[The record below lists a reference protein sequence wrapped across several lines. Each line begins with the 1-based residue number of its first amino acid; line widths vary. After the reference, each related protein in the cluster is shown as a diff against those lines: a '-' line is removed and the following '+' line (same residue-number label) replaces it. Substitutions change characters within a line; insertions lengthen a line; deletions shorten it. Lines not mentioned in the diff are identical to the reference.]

1 MHKGDWRMRLPER
14 ITIADRISYWK
25 ARREPLSADIGVI
38 EGDSG
43 FWIYDV
49 GAGDIGAACIRGLS
63 GGKNIV
69 LSHFHADHIGN
80 LEKVTF
86 EKLYQ
91 GAYTL
96 RHTQRGEAVRG
107 NLWLEDGSL
116 CMHLFELP
124 SSHAKGCLGLEIDGQ
139 YAFLGDGTYCSVR
152 QGRPVYN
159 VGLLQQEIKVLE
171 SLRAN
176 YFLLSH
182 DEVFVRD
189 REEVLE
195 NLKSIY
201 AGRIPGNP
209 YIDVG

>member
-1 MHKGDWRMRLPER
+1 MQLPER
-14 ITIADRISYWK
+14 ISIADRLSYWK

-38 EGDSG
+38 EGDG
-43 FWIYDV
+43 RFWIYDV
-49 GAGDIGAACIRGLS
+49 GAGDIGAACIGSLRGE
-63 GGKNIV
+63 KNIV

-91 GAYTL
+91 GVYTL
-96 RHTQRGEAVRG
+96 RHTGRGEAVRG
-107 NLWLEDGSL
+107 ELWVEDGGL
-116 CMHLFELP
+116 CLHLFELP

-139 YAFLGDGTYCSVR
+139 YAFLGDGTYCCVR

-159 VGLLQQEIKVLE
+159 AGLLQREIEVLE
-171 SLRAN
+171 SLQAN

-182 DEVFVRD
+182 DEAFIHD

-195 NLKSIY
+195 SLKSIY
-201 AGRIPGNP
+201 AERTPGNP
-209 YIDVG
+209 YIEVG